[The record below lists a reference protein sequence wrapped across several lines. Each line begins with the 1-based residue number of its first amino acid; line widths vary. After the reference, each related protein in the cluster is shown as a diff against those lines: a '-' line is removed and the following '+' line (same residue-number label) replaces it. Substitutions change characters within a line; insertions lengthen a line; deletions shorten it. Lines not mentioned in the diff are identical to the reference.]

1 MNVHEIAQTLQQ
13 KGISQDTI
21 ILVYHKTRMDLKI
34 LRQLLESQG
43 YDSILPPDE
52 YYFPLIQ
59 LLRTNMFQGLSKDQ
73 QFPLKLEVVFLIMF
87 PRHELIGLNH
97 QALVDCQQTRLVCKA
112 IDELGRPTRER
123 GGSGSQTR
131 LLNRRSCLS
140 SIGCKTNI
148 QLMRAMVR
156 SFVFQ
161 DDDARC

>member
-123 GGSGSQTR
+123 GGKWQPDSVAKSAQ
-131 LLNRRSCLS
+131 LSILNWL
-140 SIGCKTNI
+140 
-148 QLMRAMVR
+148 
-156 SFVFQ
+156 Q
-161 DDDARC
+161 DEYTVDEGNGEIFCIPR